1 MIQTN
6 ESAGSMPVVAT
17 PPSIPSLSDTCL
29 PQASRPMYFI
39 NKQEQKIEECKQN
52 LLIQLQSIKDMDTM
66 LVESKNKSVFLQTRS
81 QRGSKFRGV
90 SKNGSKW
97 QVMIVRGEIKKYI
110 GAVENEETAA
120 RFYDKYAL
128 II

>member
-1 MIQTN
+1 M
-6 ESAGSMPVVAT
+6 
-17 PPSIPSLSDTCL
+17 
-29 PQASRPMYFI
+29 
-39 NKQEQKIEECKQN
+39 
-52 LLIQLQSIKDMDTM
+52 LIQLQSIKDMDAM
-66 LVESKNKSVFLQTRS
+66 LVESKNKSIFLQTRS

-110 GAVENEETAA
+110 GAVEDEETAA

>member
-17 PPSIPSLSDTCL
+17 PPSIPSLSDTYL
-29 PQASRPMYFI
+29 PQVSRPMYFI

-66 LVESKNKSVFLQTRS
+66 LVESKNKSIFLQTRS

-90 SKNGSKW
+90 SKNGSKC
-97 QVMIVRGEIKKYI
+97 
-110 GAVENEETAA
+110 
-120 RFYDKYAL
+120 AL
-128 II
+128 SSSRMGIR

>member
-1 MIQTN
+1 
-6 ESAGSMPVVAT
+6 
-17 PPSIPSLSDTCL
+17 
-29 PQASRPMYFI
+29 
-39 NKQEQKIEECKQN
+39 
-52 LLIQLQSIKDMDTM
+52 MDAM
-66 LVESKNKSVFLQTRS
+66 LVESKNKSIFLQTRS

>member
-1 MIQTN
+1 MI
-6 ESAGSMPVVAT
+6 AT
-17 PPSIPSLSDTCL
+17 SPSIPSLSDTCL
-29 PQASRPMYFI
+29 PNVSRPMYFI

-52 LLIQLQSIKDMDTM
+52 LLIQLQSIKDMDST
-66 LVESKNKSVFLQTRS
+66 LVESKNKSIFLQTRS

>member
-1 MIQTN
+1 M
-6 ESAGSMPVVAT
+6 
-17 PPSIPSLSDTCL
+17 
-29 PQASRPMYFI
+29 
-39 NKQEQKIEECKQN
+39 
-52 LLIQLQSIKDMDTM
+52 LLQLQSIKDMDAM
-66 LVESKNKSVFLQTRS
+66 LVESKNKSIFLQTRS

>member
-1 MIQTN
+1 
-6 ESAGSMPVVAT
+6 
-17 PPSIPSLSDTCL
+17 
-29 PQASRPMYFI
+29 
-39 NKQEQKIEECKQN
+39 
-52 LLIQLQSIKDMDTM
+52 MDAM
-66 LVESKNKSVFLQTRS
+66 LVESKNKSIFLQTRS

-110 GAVENEETAA
+110 GAVEDEETAA

>member
-1 MIQTN
+1 M
-6 ESAGSMPVVAT
+6 
-17 PPSIPSLSDTCL
+17 
-29 PQASRPMYFI
+29 
-39 NKQEQKIEECKQN
+39 
-52 LLIQLQSIKDMDTM
+52 LIQLQSIKDLDTM
-66 LVESKNKSVFLQTRS
+66 LVESKNKSIFLQTRS

-128 II
+128 IIQGFEVSI